1 MIEPKDFQE
10 ELTKWGIQKEL
21 QDWRL
26 KLTGGKKEVRE
37 HYERV
42 LKSDSDLEATMI
54 LLLSNE
60 DAVLREQLDERAAI
74 RCADGLPVDLLS
86 SVKANMKVKG

>member
-1 MIEPKDFQE
+1 MIEPRDFQE
-10 ELTKWGIQKEL
+10 ELTKWGIQKEIRE
-21 QDWRL
+21 WRL
-26 KLTGGKKEVRE
+26 KLTGGDKKVRE

-60 DAVLREQLDERAAI
+60 DAVLRELLEERAAI
-74 RCADGLPVDLLS
+74 RWADGLPGDLLS
-86 SVKANMKVKG
+86 AVKGNMKVKG

>member
-1 MIEPKDFQE
+1 MIDPRDFQE
-10 ELTKWGIQKEL
+10 ELKKWGIQKEL

-26 KLTGGKKEVRE
+26 KLTGGNKKVRE

-74 RCADGLPVDLLS
+74 RCADGLPGDLLS